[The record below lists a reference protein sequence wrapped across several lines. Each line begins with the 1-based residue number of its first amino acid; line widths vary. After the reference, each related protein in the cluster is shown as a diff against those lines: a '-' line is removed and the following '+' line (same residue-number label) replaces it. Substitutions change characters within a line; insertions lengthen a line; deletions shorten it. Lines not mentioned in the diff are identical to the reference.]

1 VPAKGK
7 VSLTRQTIYCF
18 IPILDIYAAYQIKK
32 LRWYLLI
39 ILALGL
45 AMSLISSIINP
56 MPDSFDEEKFFSENQ
71 EINWEYAIFG
81 ENPTISIATTIIYQ
95 GIVLAVAV
103 YLIRRWSKQW
113 NMQFEM

>member
-1 VPAKGK
+1 MPAKGK

-45 AMSLISSIINP
+45 GMSLISSIINP
-56 MPDSFDEEKFFSENQ
+56 MPDFFDEEKFFLENQ
-71 EINWEYAIFG
+71 EIN
-81 ENPTISIATTIIYQ
+81 
-95 GIVLAVAV
+95 
-103 YLIRRWSKQW
+103 
-113 NMQFEM
+113 